1 MVFLVERLLFDL
13 NLWLKLSIEQSCIKP
28 RTFHKHKCITVSF
41 YVFVL
46 KQDDKGK
53 FNFDQTAVRNP
64 ETEELV
70 SFFVYHFITFISGF
84 HCALCCL

>member
-13 NLWLKLSIEQSCIKP
+13 NLWLKLSIEHSCIKP
-28 RTFHKHKCITVSF
+28 RTFHKHKCISLF
-41 YVFVL
+41 LCVL

-70 SFFVYHFITFISGF
+70 SFFVCLAF
-84 HCALCCL
+84 HHIH